1 MGKWKRGDKL
11 ENILSKNIDG
21 SIDVMDR
28 YGFTE
33 YTVGK
38 NETGIVAR
46 LANQLY
52 EYENFFTARLKDVL
66 MNYFDILSDTYA
78 YNLTRHKTAFSEG
91 TMSLDDFEEFDEE
104 IIDDIVKY
112 IKDNI

>member
-1 MGKWKRGDKL
+1 M
-11 ENILSKNIDG
+11 ENILSKNFNG

-33 YTVGK
+33 YTVEK
-38 NETGIVAR
+38 NEIGIVAR

-52 EYENFFTARLKDVL
+52 KYENFFAERLKDVL
-66 MNYFDILSDTYA
+66 MDYFDINNDTYA
-78 YNLTRHKTAFSEG
+78 YNLTRDKEAFCVG
-91 TMSLDDFEEFDEE
+91 TMTFEDFEEFSEE

-112 IKDNI
+112 IKENL

>member
-1 MGKWKRGDKL
+1 M
-11 ENILSKNIDG
+11 ENILSKNDDG

-33 YTVGK
+33 YTVSK
-38 NETGIVAR
+38 NETGIVAK
-46 LANQLY
+46 LANKLY
-52 EYENFFTARLKDVL
+52 EYENFFTERLKDVL
-66 MNYFDILSDTYA
+66 MNYFDISTDTYA
-78 YNLTRHKTAFSEG
+78 YNLTRDKTAFSVG
-91 TMSLDDFEEFDEE
+91 TMTFDDFEEFNEE